1 MTAGVFAEVID
12 NQFITSYGNFFKKI
26 MARDSFGSRFGAL
39 VAMAG
44 SAVGLGNLWR
54 FPYLVGE
61 NGGAAFIIVYILL
74 SFLICLPIF
83 ISEFVVGR
91 RSQKNAY
98 AAFRDLSGGS
108 AWRWVGLFTI
118 IVPLIVLSYYS
129 VIGGWSIDYL
139 LKSFTFSFT
148 GGESQSAMAT
158 MFTDM
163 VSSTWT
169 PLLAHTG
176 FLLVTTLIV
185 VVGIKDGIEKFSKV
199 MMPLLFLIVISIA
212 IYAVTLPGAKAGLN
226 YLFNPDFSKID
237 AQAISSALGQAFF
250 SLSLGFGTIMTYAS
264 YVDKNEN
271 IMFQSTSS
279 AVADLMFALIAGVAI
294 MPAVFAFGIDPQSG
308 PGLVFETL
316 PYVFGQMPAGGFIA
330 ILFFTALLVA
340 ALTSSISMLEV
351 AVAFLVE
358 EKKFSRITACVV
370 LFLFCWVIGAVC
382 SLSFGPLSDVQI
394 GGRNLFDFFDN
405 LSSNILMTLG
415 SLFTVLFVGWR
426 LKKTDV
432 YEEFTNG
439 GNLSRNAK
447 IFGVLW
453 FLIRYIC
460 PLAIIA
466 IFISGLL

>member
-1 MTAGVFAEVID
+1 M
-12 NQFITSYGNFFKKI
+12 S
-26 MARDSFGSRFGAL
+26 RDSFGSRFGAL

-61 NGGAAFIIVYILL
+61 NGGAAFIIIYVILC
-74 SFLICLPIF
+74 FFICLPIF
-83 ISEFVVGR
+83 MSEFIVGR

-98 AAFRDLSGGS
+98 SAFRDLSGGS

-139 LKSFTFSFT
+139 LKSLTFSFT
-148 GGESQSAMAT
+148 GGESQSAINT
-158 MFTDM
+158 MFTDF
-163 VSSTWT
+163 VTSTGG
-169 PLLAHTG
+169 PLLAHTA

-185 VVGIKDGIEKFSKV
+185 IIGIKDGIEKFSKV
-199 MMPLLFLIVISIA
+199 MMPLLFFIVIGIA
-212 IYAVTLPGAKAGLN
+212 IYSMTLPGAKAGLD
-226 YLFNPDFSKID
+226 YLFNPDFSKINGKTI
-237 AQAISSALGQAFF
+237 AAALGQAFF

-264 YVDKNEN
+264 YVDKKEN
-271 IMFQSTSS
+271 ALFQSVATASS
-279 AVADLMFALIAGVAI
+279 DLLFALVAGMAI
-294 MPAVFAFGIDPQSG
+294 MPAVFAFGISPQSG

-330 ILFFTALLVA
+330 ILFFVALLVA
-340 ALTSSISMLEV
+340 AITSSISMLEV
-351 AVAFLVE
+351 AVAYLVE
-358 EKKFSRITACVV
+358 EKKFSRIGAGAL
-370 LFLFCWVIGAVC
+370 LFAICWVVGAVC
-382 SLSFGPLSDVQI
+382 TLSFGPLSHIRID
-394 GGRNLFDFFDN
+394 GGNIFDFFDN

-415 SLFTVLFVGWR
+415 SLLTVLFVGWR

-432 YEEFTNG
+432 YDEFTNG
-439 GNLSRNAK
+439 GTLSTNAK

-460 PLAIIA
+460 PLAIIL
-466 IFISGLL
+466 IFVSGLLG

>member
-1 MTAGVFAEVID
+1 M
-12 NQFITSYGNFFKKI
+12 K
-26 MARDSFGSRFGAL
+26 RDSFGSRFGAL

-108 AWRWVGLFTI
+108 AWRWVGLLTI

-129 VIGGWSIDYL
+129 VIGGWSVDYM
-139 LKSFTFSFT
+139 LKSFTLSFT
-148 GGESQSAMAT
+148 GVGSQSAMAT
-158 MFTDM
+158 MFSDM

-199 MMPLLFLIVISIA
+199 MMPLLFFIVIGIA
-212 IYAVTLPGAKAGLN
+212 IYSITLPGAKAGLD
-226 YLFNPDFSKID
+226 YLFNPDFSKINGK
-237 AQAISSALGQAFF
+237 AIASALGQAFF

-264 YVDKNEN
+264 YVDKKEN
-271 IMFQSTSS
+271 IMFQSTET
-279 AVADLMFALIAGVAI
+279 AVSDLMFALIAGVAI
-294 MPAVFAFGIDPQSG
+294 MPAVFAFGLNPQSG

-316 PYVFGQMPAGGFIA
+316 PYVFGQMPAGGLIA
-330 ILFFTALLVA
+330 ILFFVALLVA

-358 EKKFSRITACVV
+358 EKKISRISACGL
-370 LFLFCWVIGAVC
+370 LFVICWIIGAVC
-382 SLSFGPLSDVQI
+382 SLSFGPLSDVKI
-394 GGRNLFDFFDN
+394 GGGNIFDFFDN

-415 SLFTVLFVGWR
+415 SLLTVLFVGWR

-432 YEEFTNG
+432 YDEFTNG
-439 GNLSRNAK
+439 GTISRNVK

-453 FLIRYIC
+453 FLIRYVC
-460 PLAIIA
+460 PIA
-466 IFISGLL
+466 IVSIFLSGLMA

>member
-1 MTAGVFAEVID
+1 M
-12 NQFITSYGNFFKKI
+12 S
-26 MARDSFGSRFGAL
+26 RDSFGSRFGAL

-61 NGGAAFIIVYILL
+61 NGGAAFIIIYILL

-83 ISEFVVGR
+83 ISEFVIGR

-118 IVPLIVLSYYS
+118 IVPLVVLSYYS
-129 VIGGWSIDYL
+129 VIGGWSVEYL
-139 LKSFTFSFT
+139 LKSVTFAFESA
-148 GGESQSAMAT
+148 SQSAMST
-158 MFTDM
+158 MFSDF
-163 VSSTWT
+163 VSSTWG
-169 PLLAHTG
+169 PLLVHTG

-199 MMPLLFLIVISIA
+199 MMPLLFFIVLAIA
-212 IYAVTLPGAKAGLN
+212 IYSMTLPGAKAGLD
-226 YLFNPDFSKID
+226 YLFNPDFSKITGK
-237 AQAISSALGQAFF
+237 ACAAALGQAFF

-264 YVDKNEN
+264 YVDKKEN
-271 IMFQSTSS
+271 ILFQSTAT
-279 AVADLMFALIAGVAI
+279 AVSDLMFALIAGMAI
-294 MPAVFAFGIDPQSG
+294 MPAVFAFGLNPQSG

-316 PYVFGQMPAGGFIA
+316 PFVFGQMPAGGFVA
-330 ILFFTALLVA
+330 ILFFLALLVA

-351 AVAFLVE
+351 AVAYLVE
-358 EKKFSRITACVV
+358 EKGFSRVWACVV
-370 LFLFCWVIGAVC
+370 LFVVCWVVGAIC
-382 SLSFGPLSDVQI
+382 SLSFGPLSDVNI
-394 GGRNLFDFFDN
+394 GGGNIFDFFDN

-415 SLFTVLFVGWR
+415 SLLTVLFVGWR

-432 YEEFTNG
+432 YDEFTNG
-439 GNLSRNAK
+439 GTLSRNAK
-447 IFGVLW
+447 LFGVLW

-460 PLAIIA
+460 PLAIIS
-466 IFISGLL
+466 IFVSGLL

>member
-1 MTAGVFAEVID
+1 M
-12 NQFITSYGNFFKKI
+12 S
-26 MARDSFGSRFGAL
+26 RDSFGSRFGAL

-83 ISEFVVGR
+83 ISEFVIGR

-118 IVPLIVLSYYS
+118 IVPLVVLSYYS

-139 LKSFTFSFT
+139 LKSCTFSFT
-148 GGESQSAMAT
+148 EASGVNT
-158 MFTDM
+158 MFTDL
-163 VSSTWT
+163 VTSTWA

-199 MMPLLFLIVISIA
+199 MMPLLFFIVIGIA
-212 IYAVTLPGAKAGLN
+212 IYSLTLPGAQKGVD
-226 YLFNPDFSKID
+226 YLFNPDFSKIN
-237 AQAISSALGQAFF
+237 AKACAAALGQAFF

-264 YVDKNEN
+264 YVDKKEN
-271 IMFQSTSS
+271 IMFQSTAT
-279 AVADLMFALIAGVAI
+279 AVSDLMFAMIAGVAI
-294 MPAVFAFGIDPQSG
+294 MPAVFAFGLNPQSG
-308 PGLVFETL
+308 PGLVFEIL
-316 PYVFGQMPAGGFIA
+316 PLVFGQMPAGGLVA
-330 ILFFTALLVA
+330 ILFFLALLVA

-351 AVAFLVE
+351 AVAYLVE
-358 EKKFSRITACVV
+358 EKKFSRIAACIV
-370 LFLFCWVIGAVC
+370 LFIICWVIGAVC
-382 SLSFGPLSDVQI
+382 SLSFGPLSHIEID
-394 GGRNLFDFFDN
+394 GGNLFDFFDN

-415 SLFTVLFVGWR
+415 SLLTVLFVGWR

-432 YEEFTNG
+432 YDEFTNG
-439 GNLSRNAK
+439 GTLSRNAK
-447 IFGVLW
+447 LFGVLW
-453 FLIRYIC
+453 FLIRFVC

-466 IFISGLL
+466 IFVSGLIG